1 MNKITII
8 LALVIFSFNTAFSQC
23 NPYYNFKEGNKWEI
37 TDYDHK
43 DKKTGKQIYEI
54 KSLDENGSGW
64 KAKMYFQTFD
74 KKDKKV
80 MGQEVEMECK
90 DGVIEMDMTRFIPA
104 ETLEAM
110 KNMNVTL
117 EVEKLDWPSD
127 LSVGQKLS
135 DGAIH
140 MKSSMFNMSTMI
152 TDRKV
157 ESKESIT
164 TPAGTFDCFKVT
176 YKISTKSFMTMELYA
191 IDYIAENVGVVKSES
206 YNSNKKLTGYTLLT
220 SVN

>member
-8 LALVIFSFNTAFSQC
+8 LALVIFSFNAAFSQC
-23 NPYYNFKEGNKWEI
+23 NPYYNFKEGKKWEI
-37 TDYDHK
+37 TSYDQK
-43 DKKTGKQIYEI
+43 DKKTGKQAYEI
-54 KSLDENGSGW
+54 TSLNENSSGW
-64 KAKMYFQTFD
+64 KATLAFQVYD
-74 KKDKKV
+74 KKDKETMDK
-80 MGQEVEMECK
+80 EVDMECK
-90 DGVIEMDMTRFIPA
+90 DGTIEMDMTRFIPA
-104 ETLEAM
+104 EALQSMES
-110 KNMNVTL
+110 MNVKL
-117 EVEKLDWPSD
+117 EMESLDWPAN

-140 MKSSMFNMSTMI
+140 MKSNMFNMSTRI

-176 YKISTKSFMTMELYA
+176 YKIISESIMTIEMYA
-191 IDYIAENVGVVKSES
+191 VDYIAKDVGVVKSES
-206 YNSNKKLTGYTLLT
+206 YNSNKKLTGYSLLT